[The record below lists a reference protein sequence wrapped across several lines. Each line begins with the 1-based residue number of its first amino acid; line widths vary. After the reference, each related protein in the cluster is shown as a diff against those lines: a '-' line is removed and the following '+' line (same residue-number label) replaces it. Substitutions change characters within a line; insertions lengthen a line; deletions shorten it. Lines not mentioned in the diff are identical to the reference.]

1 MNTNFQMLKELNANY
16 HPVAEGFISEKEQHL
31 IKETLC
37 LAEMNVLALRNLRDF
52 TVMFFGKLNTTESS
66 DKMSAIVYMIDREIF
81 AKGGEV

>member
-1 MNTNFQMLKELNANY
+1 MNTNFQMLKELNAKYN
-16 HPVAEGFISEKEQHL
+16 PEAEGFISEKEQRL

-37 LAEMNVLALRNLRDF
+37 LAEMDVLALRNLRDF

-81 AKGGEV
+81 TKGGEV